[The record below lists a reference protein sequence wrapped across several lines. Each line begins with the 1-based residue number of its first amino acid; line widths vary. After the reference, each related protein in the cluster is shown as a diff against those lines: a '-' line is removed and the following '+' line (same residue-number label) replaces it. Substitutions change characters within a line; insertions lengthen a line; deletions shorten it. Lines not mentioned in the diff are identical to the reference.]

1 MCVTMETPAWDER
14 LTLCVTQVLSK
25 LTEQQIN
32 QLKNLTRLPV
42 EQLDKLPISD
52 SQKARYLYTLSDS
65 GACCTCLRYPFPW

>member
-1 MCVTMETPAWDER
+1 MV
-14 LTLCVTQVLSK
+14 QVLSK

-52 SQKARYLYTLSDS
+52 SQKARFVT
-65 GACCTCLRYPFPW
+65 TFPPPFLFFVW